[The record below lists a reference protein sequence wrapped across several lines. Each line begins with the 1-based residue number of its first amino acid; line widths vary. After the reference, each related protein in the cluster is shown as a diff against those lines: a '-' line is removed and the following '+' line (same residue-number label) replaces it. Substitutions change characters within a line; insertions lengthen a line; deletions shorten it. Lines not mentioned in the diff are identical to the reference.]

1 MRGALRTRAGGL
13 KMLEQSVPLGKQL
26 ERVQSTMDAFSETRL
41 SAEMILKFTDVMRPC
56 YTSFV
61 KASDVPH
68 GNYDT
73 GITNPLA
80 LFRLSRPITRVCETT
95 KKATDVFVSNKILDF
110 YTVHCLILD
119 NKRRSTEDLQ
129 SWR

>member
-1 MRGALRTRAGGL
+1 
-13 KMLEQSVPLGKQL
+13 
-26 ERVQSTMDAFSETRL
+26 
-41 SAEMILKFTDVMRPC
+41 MRPC

-61 KASDVPH
+61 KTSDVPY

-73 GITNPLA
+73 DITNPLA

-95 KKATDVFVSNKILDF
+95 RKATDVFVSNKILDL

-129 SWR
+129 LSLIHISEPTRLLSISYAVFCLKKKNTKKQKRQNHIIRKKKQKKKKKKKQKK

>member
-1 MRGALRTRAGGL
+1 
-13 KMLEQSVPLGKQL
+13 MLEQSAPLERQL
-26 ERVQSTMDAFSETRL
+26 ERVRATMDAFSEKRL
-41 SAEMILKFTDVMRPC
+41 RAEMILKFADVMRSC

-61 KASDVPH
+61 KASDVPY

-73 GITNPLA
+73 DITNPLA
-80 LFRLSRPITRVCETT
+80 LFRLSRPLTRVCETT
-95 KKATDVFVSNKILDF
+95 RKATDVFVSNKILDL

-119 NKRRSTEDLQ
+119 NNKRRSTEDLQ

>member
-1 MRGALRTRAGGL
+1 
-13 KMLEQSVPLGKQL
+13 MLEQSAPLERQL
-26 ERVQSTMDAFSETRL
+26 ERVRATMDAFSEKRL
-41 SAEMILKFTDVMRPC
+41 RAEMILKFADVMRSC

-61 KASDVPH
+61 KASDVPY

-73 GITNPLA
+73 DITNTLT
-80 LFRLSRPITRVCETT
+80 LFRLSRPITRFFETT
-95 KKATDVFVSNKILDF
+95 TKAIDIFVSNKILDLC
-110 YTVHCLILD
+110 TVHCLILD

>member
-1 MRGALRTRAGGL
+1 
-13 KMLEQSVPLGKQL
+13 MLEQSAPLERQL
-26 ERVQSTMDAFSETRL
+26 ERVRATMDAFSEKRL
-41 SAEMILKFTDVMRPC
+41 RADMIYKYTNVLSPR

-61 KASDVPH
+61 KASDVPY

-73 GITNPLA
+73 DITNPLV

-95 KKATDVFVSNKILDF
+95 RKATDVFVSNKILDL

>member
-1 MRGALRTRAGGL
+1 
-13 KMLEQSVPLGKQL
+13 MLEQSAPLERQL
-26 ERVQSTMDAFSETRL
+26 ERVRATMDAFSETRL

-61 KASDVPH
+61 EASDVPY
-68 GNYDT
+68 GNYHTD
-73 GITNPLA
+73 ITDPLVH
-80 LFRLSRPITRVCETT
+80 FRLSRPITRVCETT
-95 KKATDVFVSNKILDF
+95 RKATDVFVSNKILDL

>member
-1 MRGALRTRAGGL
+1 MRGALRTRARGL
-13 KMLEQSVPLGKQL
+13 KMLEQSAPLERQL
-26 ERVQSTMDAFSETRL
+26 ERVRATMDAFSETRL

-61 KASDVPH
+61 EASDVPY
-68 GNYDT
+68 GNYHID
-73 GITNPLA
+73 ITDPLVH
-80 LFRLSRPITRVCETT
+80 FRLSRPIARVFEAT
-95 KKATDVFVSNKILDF
+95 KRATDVFVTNNILDR

>member
-1 MRGALRTRAGGL
+1 
-13 KMLEQSVPLGKQL
+13 MLEQSAPLERQL
-26 ERVQSTMDAFSETRL
+26 ERVRATMDAFSETRL

-61 KASDVPH
+61 KTSDVPY
-68 GNYDT
+68 GNHID
-73 GITNPLA
+73 ITDPLVH
-80 LFRLSRPITRVCETT
+80 FRLSRLIARVFETT
-95 KKATDVFVSNKILDF
+95 KRATDVFVTNNILDR
-110 YTVHCLILD
+110 YAVHCLILD